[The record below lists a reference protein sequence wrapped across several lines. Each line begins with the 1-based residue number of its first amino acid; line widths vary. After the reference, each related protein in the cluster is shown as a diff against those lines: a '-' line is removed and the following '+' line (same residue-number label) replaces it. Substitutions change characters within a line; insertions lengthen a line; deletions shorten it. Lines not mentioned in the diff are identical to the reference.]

1 MYICYIHAHVE
12 FVDCDYIGPEYMN
25 KNAVNKERSTG
36 RENGTGEVWSRN
48 QETRIEFEENTDV
61 RADGAVS

>member
-1 MYICYIHAHVE
+1 MIILVQN
-12 FVDCDYIGPEYMN
+12 IWN

-36 RENGTGEVWSRN
+36 RENGTGEVWSRS